1 MSKPDKTLERFWDM
15 PQRDLLILLEAT
27 PAGLTSDEAK
37 QRLRLHGPNS
47 LVAESRFA
55 PLIGFLR
62 FFANPLVLILLAA
75 SAISIVL
82 GDHVV
87 GAIIIA
93 IVLLSV
99 VVNFYMEFQ
108 ARHAVEDIRKQVATT
123 AAVLRD
129 GREQELPVAELVPGD
144 IIRLNAGDLAPAD
157 ARLLDSKDLH
167 VRESALTGESLPVD
181 KAAGDLPAGQHTIA
195 DASNSLFLGT
205 AVQTGIGT
213 AVIVRTGKDTA
224 FGAIAQRLAMRPPET
239 EFGRGI
245 RHFGMM
251 ITRVMMLLVLF
262 VLLVNIVLHRPL
274 LESFLFSVALAV
286 GMTPEMMPMII
297 TISLAQGARR
307 MARKKVLVKQLT
319 AIEDFGSVEIL
330 CSDKTGTLTEGEIAL
345 DRHVDVQGR
354 DSDDVL
360 RFVYLNSYFQA
371 GIKSPLDDAIL
382 KYQRPAIT
390 EYEKV
395 DEIPFDFNRKRL
407 SVVVRH
413 GGEDLLITKGEAES
427 MFAICATVTIDG
439 VPQPFD
445 ESRRAQATEI
455 LKKLSADGYRALG
468 VAFRKVEKQDAY
480 AVAAE
485 QDMTLAGFAAFL
497 DPPKEGIVAVLEAL
511 KKNGVSVVIMTG
523 DNQYVT
529 QKVAHDVGLAADR
542 MVTGSQV
549 DTMDDAALAY
559 QAEHGAIFA
568 RVSPEQKNRVILG
581 LKARGHVVGYIGDG
595 INDAPSL
602 HTADVGISVMNGVD
616 VAKDAAKIILLEKD
630 LAVLNEGVS
639 PVGFRRQRSVFQ
651 VIPGHG
657 GTGQHIR
664 TTAGIG
670 HQPGVRFS
678 TSHQPGRLRRYAE
691 RSPHGFDFRVS
702 GSNQCGVTTG
712 RAGAGD
718 CAGDDVR
725 RVCRNRDRYRRRCP
739 SHFSLRDYP
748 RRRHTGFSHGAGYA
762 RRNADDLHDGP
773 GTGGRKDWRR
783 PGRSLV
789 AVAEGC
795 GARASTDRR
804 HDANHP
810 RFCRSRSG
818 LCWGVPGKR
827 GRPAGSAGHGLSAAC
842 FGEGNRQQFSDYP
855 SAEPQSVRP
864 PLPEMPAR
872 LWCPMG
878 RDAPHHDRISI
889 LMRASC
895 LTLARTH

>member
-1 MSKPDKTLERFWDM
+1 MNQPDKTLDRFWDM
-15 PQRDLLILLEAT
+15 PQRDLLVLLQAT

-47 LVAESRFA
+47 LVGESRFA
-55 PLIGFLR
+55 PLLGFLA

-82 GDHVV
+82 GDHV
-87 GAIIIA
+87 GGTIIIA

-129 GREQELPVAELVPGD
+129 GHELELPVAELVPGD

-181 KAAGDLPAGQHTIA
+181 KAASDLPAGQHTIA

-245 RHFGMM
+245 RHFGLM

-319 AIEDFGSVEIL
+319 AIEDFGSIEIL

-345 DRHVDVQGR
+345 DRHVDMQGR
-354 DSDDVL
+354 DNDEVL
-360 RFVYLNSYFQA
+360 RFVYLNSYFQT

-407 SVVVRH
+407 SVVVRR
-413 GGEDLLITKGEAES
+413 GGENFLITKGEAES
-427 MFAICATVTIDG
+427 MFAICATVSIDG
-439 VPQPFD
+439 GAQPFD
-445 ESRRAQATEI
+445 ESRRAQAAET

-468 VAFRKVEKQDAY
+468 VAFRKVEKQDSY
-480 AVAAE
+480 PLAAE
-485 QDMTLAGFAAFL
+485 REMTLIGFAAFL

-511 KKNGVSVVIMTG
+511 KRNGVSVVVMTG

-529 QKVAHDVGLAADR
+529 QKVAHDVGLATDCI
-542 MVTGSQV
+542 VTGDQL

-581 LKARGHVVGYIGDG
+581 LKARGRVVGYIGDG

-630 LAVLNEGVS
+630 LAVLNDGVMEGRRCFANIMKYIIMGTSSNFGNMFSMAAASLFLKFLPMLPTQILLNNFLYDTSQIAV
-639 PVGFRRQRSVFQ
+639 PGDNVDPALLHKPKRWQIGFIRQFMTIIGPISSIYDFLTFGVLLWWFHAGSNPPLFRTGWFVESLATQTLVVF
-651 VIPGHG
+651 V
-657 GTGQHIR
+657 IR
-664 TTAGIG
+664 TAGN
-670 HQPGVRFS
+670 PF
-678 TSHQPGRLRRYAE
+678 
-691 RSPHGFDFRVS
+691 RSRPSGQLLISVVAITVVGAVLPYTPLGPLLGFTPLPLS
-702 GSNQCGVTTG
+702 LL
-712 RAGAGD
+712 GAISLLGLTYLFL
-718 CAGDDVR
+718 VQ
-725 RVCRNRDRYRRRCP
+725 VVKTWFYRR
-739 SHFSLRDYP
+739 HAL
-748 RRRHTGFSHGAGYA
+748 
-762 RRNADDLHDGP
+762 L
-773 GTGGRKDWRR
+773 
-783 PGRSLV
+783 
-789 AVAEGC
+789 
-795 GARASTDRR
+795 
-804 HDANHP
+804 
-810 RFCRSRSG
+810 
-818 LCWGVPGKR
+818 
-827 GRPAGSAGHGLSAAC
+827 
-842 FGEGNRQQFSDYP
+842 
-855 SAEPQSVRP
+855 
-864 PLPEMPAR
+864 
-872 LWCPMG
+872 
-878 RDAPHHDRISI
+878 
-889 LMRASC
+889 
-895 LTLARTH
+895 

>member
-15 PQRDLLILLEAT
+15 PQRDLLTLLKAT

-37 QRLRLHGPNS
+37 QRFRLHGPNS
-47 LVAESRFA
+47 LVGESRFA

-82 GDHVV
+82 GDHVG

-99 VVNFYMEFQ
+99 VVNFYVEFQ

-129 GREQELPVAELVPGD
+129 GHEQELPVAELVPGD
-144 IIRLNAGDLAPAD
+144 VIRLNAGDLAPAD

-181 KAAGDLPAGQHTIA
+181 KAAADLPAGQHSIA
-195 DASNSLFLGT
+195 DASNSVFLGT

-224 FGAIAQRLAMRPPET
+224 FGEIAQRLAMRPPET

-245 RHFGMM
+245 RHFGLM

-262 VLLVNIVLHRPL
+262 VLMVNLLLHRPL

-307 MARKKVLVKQLT
+307 MARKKVLVKQLA

-330 CSDKTGTLTEGEIAL
+330 CSDKTGTLTEGEIEL
-345 DRHVDVQGR
+345 DRHVDVHGR

-360 RFVYLNSYFQA
+360 QFVYLNSYFES

-382 KYQRPAIT
+382 KHEHPAIT

-407 SVVVRH
+407 SVVVRR
-413 GGEDLLITKGEAES
+413 GGEHLLITKGEAES
-427 MFAICATVTIDG
+427 VLAICATVTIDG
-439 VPQPFD
+439 APQPFD
-445 ESRRAQATEI
+445 ESRRAQAEETF
-455 LKKLSADGYRALG
+455 KKLSADGYRVLG
-468 VAFRKVEKQDAY
+468 VAVRKVERQDAY
-480 AVAAE
+480 ELAAE
-485 QDMTLAGFAAFL
+485 QEMTLAGFAAFL

-529 QKVAHDVGLAADR
+529 QKVARQVGLATDR
-542 MVTGSQV
+542 IVTGDQL

-630 LAVLNEGVS
+630 LAVLNDGVVEGRRCFANIMKYIVMGTSSNFGNMFSMAAASLFLKFLPMLPTQILLNNFLYDTSQIAVS
-639 PVGFRRQRSVFQ
+639 GDNVDPALLHKPKRWHIGFIRQFMVIIGPISSVYDFLTFG
-651 VIPGHG
+651 VLLWVFHAAANPPLFR
-657 GTGQHIR
+657 TGWFVESLATQTLVVFVIR
-664 TTAGIG
+664 TAGNPFKSRPSR
-670 HQPGVRFS
+670 QLLFGVVAIA
-678 TSHQPGRLRRYAE
+678 L
-691 RSPHGFDFRVS
+691 
-702 GSNQCGVTTG
+702 
-712 RAGAGD
+712 AGAVLPYTPLG
-718 CAGDDVR
+718 ALLGFTPLPLSLLGAISLLALTYLILVQA
-725 RVCRNRDRYRRRCP
+725 VKTWFYRR
-739 SHFSLRDYP
+739 HAL
-748 RRRHTGFSHGAGYA
+748 
-762 RRNADDLHDGP
+762 L
-773 GTGGRKDWRR
+773 
-783 PGRSLV
+783 
-789 AVAEGC
+789 
-795 GARASTDRR
+795 
-804 HDANHP
+804 
-810 RFCRSRSG
+810 
-818 LCWGVPGKR
+818 
-827 GRPAGSAGHGLSAAC
+827 
-842 FGEGNRQQFSDYP
+842 
-855 SAEPQSVRP
+855 
-864 PLPEMPAR
+864 
-872 LWCPMG
+872 
-878 RDAPHHDRISI
+878 
-889 LMRASC
+889 
-895 LTLARTH
+895 

>member
-1 MSKPDKTLERFWDM
+1 MNQPDKTLDRFWDM
-15 PQRDLLILLEAT
+15 PQRDLLALLQAT

-37 QRLRLHGPNS
+37 QRLRQHGPNS
-47 LVAESRFA
+47 LVGESRFA
-55 PLIGFLR
+55 PLLGFLA

-82 GDHVV
+82 GDHV
-87 GAIIIA
+87 GGTIIIA

-129 GREQELPVAELVPGD
+129 GHELELPVAELVPGD
-144 IIRLNAGDLAPAD
+144 VIRLNAGDLAPAD

-181 KAAGDLPAGQHTIA
+181 KAASDLPAGQHTIA

-224 FGAIAQRLAMRPPET
+224 FGAIAQRLGTRPPET

-345 DRHVDVQGR
+345 DRHVDVEGR
-354 DSDDVL
+354 DNDDVL
-360 RFVYLNSYFQA
+360 RFVYLNSYFQT

-407 SVVVRH
+407 SVVVRR

-427 MFAICATVTIDG
+427 VFAICATVTIEG
-439 VPQPFD
+439 APQPFD
-445 ESRRAQATEI
+445 ESRRAQAAET

-468 VAFRKVEKQDAY
+468 VAVRKVEKQDAY
-480 AVAAE
+480 ALAAE
-485 QDMTLAGFAAFL
+485 REMTLAGFAAFL

-529 QKVAHDVGLAADR
+529 QKVAHDVGLPTDR
-542 MVTGSQV
+542 IVTGDQL

-581 LKARGHVVGYIGDG
+581 LKARGLVVGYIGDG

-630 LAVLNEGVS
+630 LAVLNDGVMEGRRCFANIMKYIIMGTSSNFGNMFSMAAASLFLKFLPMLPTQILLNNFLYDTSQIAV
-639 PVGFRRQRSVFQ
+639 PGDNVDPALQHKPKRWQIGFIRQFMTIIGPISSIYDFLTFGVLLWMFHAATNAPLFRTGWFVESLATQTLVVF
-651 VIPGHG
+651 V
-657 GTGQHIR
+657 IR
-664 TTAGIG
+664 TAGNPFKSRPSGQLLISVVAITVVG
-670 HQPGVRFS
+670 AVLPYTPLG
-678 TSHQPGRLRRYAE
+678 PLL
-691 RSPHGFDFRVS
+691 GFTPLPLS
-702 GSNQCGVTTG
+702 LL
-712 RAGAGD
+712 GAISLLGLTYLFLVQ
-718 CAGDDVR
+718 AVKTWF
-725 RVCRNRDRYRRRCP
+725 YRR
-739 SHFSLRDYP
+739 HAL
-748 RRRHTGFSHGAGYA
+748 
-762 RRNADDLHDGP
+762 L
-773 GTGGRKDWRR
+773 
-783 PGRSLV
+783 
-789 AVAEGC
+789 
-795 GARASTDRR
+795 
-804 HDANHP
+804 
-810 RFCRSRSG
+810 
-818 LCWGVPGKR
+818 
-827 GRPAGSAGHGLSAAC
+827 
-842 FGEGNRQQFSDYP
+842 
-855 SAEPQSVRP
+855 
-864 PLPEMPAR
+864 
-872 LWCPMG
+872 
-878 RDAPHHDRISI
+878 
-889 LMRASC
+889 
-895 LTLARTH
+895 

>member
-1 MSKPDKTLERFWDM
+1 
-15 PQRDLLILLEAT
+15 
-27 PAGLTSDEAK
+27 
-37 QRLRLHGPNS
+37 
-47 LVAESRFA
+47 
-55 PLIGFLR
+55 
-62 FFANPLVLILLAA
+62 
-75 SAISIVL
+75 
-82 GDHVV
+82 
-87 GAIIIA
+87 
-93 IVLLSV
+93 
-99 VVNFYMEFQ
+99 
-108 ARHAVEDIRKQVATT
+108 VEDIRKQVATT

-129 GREQELPVAELVPGD
+129 GHQLELPVAELVPGD

-181 KAAGDLPAGQHTIA
+181 KAAADLPAGQHTIA

-224 FGAIAQRLAMRPPET
+224 FGAIAQRLGTRPPET

-354 DSDDVL
+354 DNDEVL
-360 RFVYLNSYFQA
+360 RFVYLNSYFQT

-390 EYEKV
+390 EYQKV

-407 SVVVRH
+407 SVVVRR
-413 GGEDLLITKGEAES
+413 GDEDFLITKGEAES

-439 VPQPFD
+439 ASQPFD
-445 ESRRAQATEI
+445 ESRQAQATET

-468 VAFRKVEKQDAY
+468 VAFRKVDKQDAY

-485 QDMTLAGFAAFL
+485 KEMTLAGFAAFL

-529 QKVAHDVGLAADR
+529 QKVAHDVGLPTDR
-542 MVTGSQV
+542 IVTGDQL
-549 DTMDDAALAY
+549 DAMDDAALAY

-581 LKARGHVVGYIGDG
+581 LKARGRVVGYIGDG

-630 LAVLNEGVS
+630 LAVLNDGVMEGRRCFANIMKYIIMGTSSNFGNMFSMAAASLFLKFLPMLPTQILLNNFLYDTSQIAV
-639 PVGFRRQRSVFQ
+639 PGDNVDPALLHKPKRWQIGFIRQFMTIIGPISSVYDFLTFG
-651 VIPGHG
+651 VLLWWFHAATNAPLFR
-657 GTGQHIR
+657 TGWFVESLATQTLVVFVIR
-664 TTAGIG
+664 TAGNPFRSRPSG
-670 HQPGVRFS
+670 QLLFS
-678 TSHQPGRLRRYAE
+678 VVAVSVVGAVLPY
-691 RSPHGFDFRVS
+691 SPLGPLLGFTPLPLS
-702 GSNQCGVTTG
+702 LL
-712 RAGAGD
+712 GAISLLGLTYLILVQ
-718 CAGDDVR
+718 AVKTWF
-725 RVCRNRDRYRRRCP
+725 YRR
-739 SHFSLRDYP
+739 HAL
-748 RRRHTGFSHGAGYA
+748 
-762 RRNADDLHDGP
+762 L
-773 GTGGRKDWRR
+773 
-783 PGRSLV
+783 
-789 AVAEGC
+789 
-795 GARASTDRR
+795 
-804 HDANHP
+804 
-810 RFCRSRSG
+810 
-818 LCWGVPGKR
+818 
-827 GRPAGSAGHGLSAAC
+827 
-842 FGEGNRQQFSDYP
+842 
-855 SAEPQSVRP
+855 
-864 PLPEMPAR
+864 
-872 LWCPMG
+872 
-878 RDAPHHDRISI
+878 
-889 LMRASC
+889 
-895 LTLARTH
+895 